1 MNIKKEVCTMVHK
14 VGDVEYYR
22 EAALQAAKDLL
33 YPETVIERLK
43 VAESSNEISRIM
55 VTCRKK
61 YL

>member
-1 MNIKKEVCTMVHK
+1 MVHK

-22 EAALQAAKDLL
+22 EAALQAARDLL
-33 YPETVIERLK
+33 YPEVVIERLK
-43 VAESSNEISRIM
+43 VAESSNEISRII